1 MYLGDLSNRLI
12 QIAKEKVNK
21 VNNSNVI
28 SCDLVNATNLELYEN
43 DKFDVVL
50 LFGPLY
56 HLLDKEERQKCIKE
70 VFNSGKFNND
80 SNKGFQEGY
89 YPNSKEIED
98 LFSSN
103 NFSKIS
109 MMLIRGIG
117 YEKEDKL
124 YSISDKVM
132 FDEIINIIKKHLI

>member
-124 YSISDKVM
+124 YSISDKVI

>member
-56 HLLDKEERQKCIKE
+56 HLLDKEERKKCIKE

>member
-1 MYLGDLSNRLI
+1 MYLGDLSNILI

>member
-132 FDEIINIIKKHLI
+132 FDEVINIIKKHLI

>member
-56 HLLDKEERQKCIKE
+56 HLLDK
-70 VFNSGKFNND
+70 
-80 SNKGFQEGY
+80 
-89 YPNSKEIED
+89 
-98 LFSSN
+98 
-103 NFSKIS
+103 
-109 MMLIRGIG
+109 
-117 YEKEDKL
+117 
-124 YSISDKVM
+124 
-132 FDEIINIIKKHLI
+132 